1 MGIINDT
8 WSSSSL
14 SSFSNSYTLDDLEKD
29 DEFQKTSER
38 FLESV
43 GEKSDDVFEYLRDSD
58 FNLYSGMNRAMQSG
72 KFTDQQKQDYA
83 YLRSKFDNADMGS
96 FKQYAELI
104 KDATLDI
111 VTDPTAITA
120 ALLTPVTGGTSLAA
134 RQGITTAALQGQQT
148 IQKHARTLRH
158 LLRM

>member
-1 MGIINDT
+1 MALYNYTGTVTYGD
-8 WSSSSL
+8 L
-14 SSFSNSYTLDDLEKD
+14 AKKSYTLDDLERD

-58 FNLYSGMNRAMQSG
+58 FNLFSGMNRAIQSG
-72 KFTDQQKQDYA
+72 KFDEQQKQDYA

-111 VTDPTAITA
+111 ATDPTAITA
-120 ALLTPVTGGTSLAA
+120 ALLSP
-134 RQGITTAALQGQQT
+134 
-148 IQKHARTLRH
+148 
-158 LLRM
+158 